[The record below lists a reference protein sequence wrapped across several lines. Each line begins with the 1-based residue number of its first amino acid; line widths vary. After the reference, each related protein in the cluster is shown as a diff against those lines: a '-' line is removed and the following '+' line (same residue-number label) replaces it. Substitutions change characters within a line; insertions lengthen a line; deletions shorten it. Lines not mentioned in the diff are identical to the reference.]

1 MAFRYAVVNKTRDIA
16 NIGTTELVDKAMVL
30 DKEKGTWLMGSVTG
44 SKKTDVLG
52 SRLVIRKDDEEIYV
66 GTGKQTDGIIGGDAD
81 ALIEKA
87 GTMRNVWF
95 SKIFLEDG
103 ICVKTKLSD
112 GLEWATVKGSTPYGS
127 VETVGSQFVLKGNAD
142 NNYGPFLQGFKARL
156 EDGGAL
162 YSTIEIYLDPEN
174 TATGDMFNVEWRMND
189 KSGNSWAGAQLEVS
203 KTDAGILV
211 DYQQETED
219 ALITEAG
226 WYTFIFEFNNYCE
239 DVFET
244 EPVGKIIGYDVDT
257 INEIVA
263 MLPKDETLFVT
274 SQAEDQPVKDEEE
287 PTEPSDPDEV
297 APEPEVPGTGDG
309 GEEAAE
315 G

>member
-87 GTMRNVWF
+87 GAMRYVWF
-95 SKIFLEDG
+95 SKIFLADG
-103 ICVKTKLSD
+103 ICVKTKLAD
-112 GLEWATVKGSTPYGS
+112 GLEWSTEKGGAAYGS
-127 VETVGSQFVLKGNAD
+127 IDTVGSQFVLKGNAGD
-142 NNYGPFLQGFKARL
+142 NMGPFLQGFKARL

-274 SQAEDQPVKDEEE
+274 SQAEDQPVEDEEE
-287 PTEPSDPDEV
+287 PTDPDE
-297 APEPEVPGTGDG
+297 ADPEPEVPDTGDG
-309 GEEAAE
+309 EEEAAE